1 VDFKDLIVTIQT
13 ARQMLSFKLKNKT
26 TSQLELLEDDVVGN
40 SKTDRKTQ
48 LAVDS
53 RMAEFYNAIL
63 HFELN

>member
-1 VDFKDLIVTIQT
+1 MDFKDLIVTIQT
-13 ARQMLSFKLKNKT
+13 ARRMLSFELKNKN
-26 TSQLELLEDDVVGN
+26 TSKMEVIEDKVVGN

-53 RMAEFYNAIL
+53 RMVELYNAIM